1 MNIKYFLK
9 FCLFYFKV
17 YLIKIYLFF
26 YPKIIEPTQKDNN
39 IEYYE
44 KMKQLL
50 YDKLENKS
58 RHNTNTIEEFYDI
71 DKLNKYVNDNTEYE
85 TLWKSRML
93 FTNTPNGN
101 LIMYYDPYRCAFVYY
116 SDIIH
121 PIQILDASSIKYVL
135 TYNCIDL
142 YANEFDLKKYT
153 NTHLNALIKYN
164 SYTKPKNDNNLKHDS
179 GVFIKKKKNENKPE
193 KKTESNENNWLSSF
207 IINTKKEEDTNKED
221 TKKEYFNNK
230 YIYGGKITGFNI
242 LKKSVIYPT
251 NFKSPLLDS
260 ISNND
265 NRVSYKDF
273 KNKFTLNTKN

>member
-1 MNIKYFLK
+1 
-9 FCLFYFKV
+9 
-17 YLIKIYLFF
+17 
-26 YPKIIEPTQKDNN
+26 
-39 IEYYE
+39 
-44 KMKQLL
+44 MKQLL
-50 YDKLENKS
+50 YKKLENKS
-58 RHNTNTIEEFYDI
+58 LYNTNTIEEFYDI
-71 DKLNKYVNDNTEYE
+71 DKLNKYINDNTEYE

-93 FTNTPNGN
+93 FTYTPNGN

-142 YANEFDLKKYT
+142 YANEFDLKKY
-153 NTHLNALIKYN
+153 NNNHLNALIKYN
-164 SYTKPKNDNNLKHDS
+164 SYTKPKNDNSFKHDS
-179 GVFIKKKKNENKPE
+179 GVFIKKKKTENKTE
-193 KKTESNENNWLSSF
+193 NKTEKNEKNEKNWISSL
-207 IINTKKEEDTNKED
+207 IINTKKEEDNNKED

-242 LKKSVIYPT
+242 LKKKVIYPS